1 MGIDASKVPQI
12 TLHDGSRIPCIGMGT
27 FGSDRVGPDEV
38 AGAVAGAIRAG
49 YRLFDCAACY
59 GNEAQIGQVFQAAFD
74 EGVVGRRELYIMTKV
89 WNDMHRDVEKACRKS
104 IEDLRC
110 GYVDMYFIHWPFPNY
125 HAPHCDVDARNPD
138 AKPFSAAEF
147 VDTYRQCEALVD
159 KGLVRHIGISNMTI
173 PKLEAV
179 LDQLRIPPAA
189 CEIEL
194 HPCFQ
199 QQELFDYLNAHH
211 IQPVGYMPIGSPRR
225 PERDIVETDI
235 ADLELPEMR
244 AIAQAHGVHPAII
257 ALKWAVQ
264 RGQIPIPFS
273 IHNYIAN
280 LECTMTEPLTEEEMR
295 TIGTLERHNRL
306 VKGQVFLWPG
316 AKDWN
321 DLWDEDGR
329 IVDCADAEE
338 N

>member
-74 EGVVGRRELYIMTKV
+74 EGVVGRKGLYIMTKV

-138 AKPFSAAEF
+138 SKPFSVEEF
-147 VDTYRQCEALVD
+147 LDTYRQCEALVD
-159 KGLVRHIGISNMTI
+159 KGLIRHIGISNMTI

-179 LDQLRIPPAA
+179 LGRLRIPPTA

-235 ADLELPEMR
+235 ADLELPEMQ
-244 AIAQAHGVHPAII
+244 AIAKAHGVHPAII
-257 ALKWAVQ
+257 ALKWALQ

-273 IHNYIAN
+273 IHNYAAN
-280 LECTMTEPLTEEEMR
+280 LACTLTEPLTGEEMR
-295 TIGTLERHNRL
+295 TIGALERNNRL

-316 AKDWN
+316 AGDWH
-321 DLWDEDGR
+321 DLWDEEGS
-329 IVDCADAEE
+329 IVGGG
-338 N
+338 

>member
-1 MGIDASKVPQI
+1 MAIDASKVPQI
-12 TLHDGSRIPCIGMGT
+12 TLPNGGSIPCIGMGT
-27 FGSDRVGPDEV
+27 FGSDRVSAEEVAAAV
-38 AGAVAGAIRAG
+38 AGAVRAG

-74 EGVVGRRELYIMTKV
+74 EGMVERKDLYIMTKV
-89 WNDMHRDVEKACRKS
+89 WNDMHRDVETACRKS
-104 IEDLRC
+104 IADLRC
-110 GYVDMYFIHWPFPNY
+110 GYVDIYFIHWPFPNY

-138 AKPFSAAEF
+138 SKPFSVEEF
-147 VDTYRQCEALVD
+147 LDTYRQCEALVD
-159 KGLVRHIGISNMTI
+159 KGLIRHIGISNMTI

-179 LDQLRIPPAA
+179 LGRLRIPPTA

-321 DLWDEDGR
+321 DLWDEEGR

>member
-1 MGIDASKVPQI
+1 MAIDASKVPQI
-12 TLHDGSRIPCIGMGT
+12 TLPNGGSIPCIGMGT
-27 FGSDRVGPDEV
+27 FGSDRVSAEEV
-38 AGAVAGAIRAG
+38 AAAVASAVRAG

-74 EGVVGRRELYIMTKV
+74 EGVVERKDLYIMTKV
-89 WNDMHRDVEKACRKS
+89 WNDMHRDVETACRKS
-104 IEDLRC
+104 IADLRC

-138 AKPFSAAEF
+138 SKPFSVEEF
-147 VDTYRQCEALVD
+147 LDTYRQCEALVD
-159 KGLVRHIGISNMTI
+159 KGLIRHIGISNMTI

-179 LDQLRIPPAA
+179 LGRLRIPPTA

-264 RGQIPIPFS
+264 RGPIPFS

-321 DLWDEDGR
+321 DLWDEEGR